1 VWVKGASLSFS
12 EGTYDALFLIPDMM
26 LDSEQWEIVLKVYAG
41 HPVAALTL
49 AYQLIEIKRSLKRG
63 QKGIPDAIAGLD
75 LAVEA
80 LYPHTDF
87 YNMGRTFFQR
97 TIEGN
102 LKPEQEEKLREL
114 GVKL

>member
-1 VWVKGASLSFS
+1 M
-12 EGTYDALFLIPDMM
+12 I
-26 LDSEQWEIVLKVYAG
+26 LDPEQWKIVLEVYEG

-87 YNMGRTFFQR
+87 YKTGRTFFQQ

-102 LKPEQEEKLREL
+102 LKPEQEDRLRKL
-114 GVKL
+114 GVKM